1 MLFYNFPFLKVGQ
14 SIQINWIFYTD
25 NNQLYYQNKPVKE
38 RFTEKEP
45 SARGKKRGGI
55 QGIKSVIRGNIKN
68 IEITCPH
75 TLYKKTRSCDGFGK
89 RKKITSIMTPESDFE
104 YYYIDHYAC
113 KSTEEFI
120 DNKLLKE
127 DVFHKFDNNM
137 DKIEWYFKYNK
148 ITKEKIDMIENKTKY
163 ILTNYR
169 SRIKN

>member
-1 MLFYNFPFLKVGQ
+1 MEYEIISNHM
-14 SIQINWIFYTD
+14 INWIFYTD

-45 SARGKKRGGI
+45 IARGKKKGGI

-75 TLYKKTRSCDGFGK
+75 ILYKRTHSCDGFGK
-89 RKKITSIMTPESDFE
+89 RKTIHYIITLESDFE

-120 DNKLLKE
+120 NNKLLKA

-148 ITKEKIDMIENKTKY
+148 VTKEKIDMIERKTKY